1 MQSIDADSSVFK
13 PDSQLLGVK
22 NVGQLGLAVGLP
34 AEEVSLEV
42 QVVPFHPGVGVSQS
56 RDDDDPKI
64 FTIGSCLSNFRL
76 DNPK

>member
-1 MQSIDADSSVFK
+1 MQSIDADSSIFE
-13 PDSQLLGVK
+13 PDGQLLGVK
-22 NVGQLGLAVGLP
+22 DIGQLGLAVGLP

-64 FTIGSCLSNFRL
+64 CTISQCLSNLRL
-76 DNPK
+76 DKPM